1 MKKTILIVT
10 KHPESKG
17 GVINYYN
24 HFFKV
29 FNSDEYDLKWFTIGS
44 RPEDY
49 YNRSDRKFWYA
60 FELLKDVFLFFFLLI
75 KNRNIAIVQVSPSF
89 IPVPLVRDSM
99 YLIIAK
105 IFGKKT
111 ITFFRGWSR
120 EFEQRI
126 ISKPGYFKY
135 VLNLYK
141 KSDAVLVLAN
151 KFKHVLVD
159 LGFNAA
165 KINVTRTMFIQK
177 DIPKERF
184 SVSQSLKFLYIGR
197 LSLQK
202 GIIDIIDA
210 VKLANDNGIN
220 VNVDMYG
227 HYANEEIKIITNTK
241 IKDYSLENQIKI
253 NGFISGVDKYN
264 KLAEADVFLFPTYN
278 EGCPN
283 SIIEALASGLFV
295 ISTPVG
301 AIDEM
306 VLNDKNGIIIPVKSP
321 IELAK
326 KIQWCVNN
334 INKVREIGQS
344 NASYASVNFEQD
356 VIVEQIKKI
365 YHIV

>member
-1 MKKTILIVT
+1 M
-10 KHPESKG
+10 E
-17 GVINYYN
+17 
-24 HFFKV
+24 
-29 FNSDEYDLKWFTIGS
+29 
-44 RPEDY
+44 
-49 YNRSDRKFWYA
+49 
-60 FELLKDVFLFFFLLI
+60 
-75 KNRNIAIVQVSPSF
+75 
-89 IPVPLVRDSM
+89 
-99 YLIIAK
+99 
-105 IFGKKT
+105 KKT

-177 DIPKERF
+177 DIPKKRF
-184 SVSQSLKFLYIGR
+184 IVSQSLKFLYIGR

-210 VKLANDNGIN
+210 VKLANDNGIK

-241 IKDYSLENQIKI
+241 INDYSLENQIKI
-253 NGFISGVDKYN
+253 NGFISGVDKYH

-306 VLNDKNGIIIPVKSP
+306 VLNDKNGIIIPLKSP
-321 IELAK
+321 IKLAK

>member
-1 MKKTILIVT
+1 M
-10 KHPESKG
+10 
-17 GVINYYN
+17 
-24 HFFKV
+24 
-29 FNSDEYDLKWFTIGS
+29 
-44 RPEDY
+44 
-49 YNRSDRKFWYA
+49 
-60 FELLKDVFLFFFLLI
+60 
-75 KNRNIAIVQVSPSF
+75 SPSF

-253 NGFISGVDKYN
+253 NGF
-264 KLAEADVFLFPTYN
+264 
-278 EGCPN
+278 N
-283 SIIEALASGLFV
+283 SFIYG
-295 ISTPVG
+295 
-301 AIDEM
+301 
-306 VLNDKNGIIIPVKSP
+306 
-321 IELAK
+321 
-326 KIQWCVNN
+326 KIFN
-334 INKVREIGQS
+334 
-344 NASYASVNFEQD
+344 YFEQT
-356 VIVEQIKKI
+356 ISPF
-365 YHIV
+365 